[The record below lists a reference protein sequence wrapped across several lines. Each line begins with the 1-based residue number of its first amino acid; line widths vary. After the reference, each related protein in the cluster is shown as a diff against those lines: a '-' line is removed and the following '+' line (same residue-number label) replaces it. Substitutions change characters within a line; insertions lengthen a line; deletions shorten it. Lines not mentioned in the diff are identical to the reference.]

1 MKHNSLCKVSYTKE
15 FFQFTNRNVVI
26 AANCSCWLDESSRF
40 LVLRIKIMFPKAGLR
55 GFVVVFVVVI
65 VVAIIVLSVRLPKV
79 PPSVTQGCIGGLP
92 SLRKP
97 LSKKP

>member
-1 MKHNSLCKVSYTKE
+1 MKHNSLCKVSYIIE

-65 VVAIIVLSVRLPKV
+65 VVAIIVLSVRLPKCHQV
-79 PPSVTQGCIGGLP
+79 
-92 SLRKP
+92 LREGV
-97 LSKKP
+97 LGVCQVYGSR

>member
-1 MKHNSLCKVSYTKE
+1 MKHNSLCKVSYIKE

-55 GFVVVFVVVI
+55 GFVVVFVVI

-79 PPSVTQGCIGGLP
+79 PPSVTRGCIGGLP